1 MKPCHRP
8 ILRLALAAGMLLAAP
23 VFATERADVPERYKW
38 RIADLYPTEQAWS
51 DARADIAVRI
61 PKVAA
66 FQGRL
71 GESADVFYT
80 ALSTYMDLSRDLARL
95 SAYASLRADEDTRV
109 AHLRELDQTAS
120 ALGVQLGEAS
130 SYVTPEILA
139 LGAAKVTA
147 FVAGDPRLEPYRP
160 WLDDLLRYEAHTL
173 SAAEEKVASQ
183 CGLMSDGPGR
193 TYGMFTGGDL
203 PYPVVTL
210 STGEQVRLDGA
221 GYVLHRASP
230 NREDRFKVFE
240 AFWTAYLP
248 FERTLGT
255 TLDARVKTR
264 VAYQRVH
271 KFDSCLEDAL
281 FGSNIPVGV
290 YRQLIADVHANLP
303 TLHRYLGLRRRMMG
317 LDTLCYQDLYA
328 PIVREVDLR
337 YTPEQAV
344 DLVLQAVA
352 PLGPGY
358 VAPLKRGLESGWV
371 DWMPST
377 GKRSGAYNLGVYGA
391 HPYEL
396 LNFNGVYDDV
406 TTLAHEG
413 GHSMHSLLTGAH
425 QPYVT
430 SGYKPFVAEVAS
442 TLNENLL
449 FHHMLDRTKDRDTR
463 LFLLGSRLDD
473 LRATL
478 FRQTLFAEFELR
490 IHELAEKDVPLT
502 GERLSELYLGLL
514 REYYGDAQGV
524 CRVPDLLG
532 VEWAFVSQF
541 WTHDFYVYQY
551 ATSIVGST
559 TIAANLRAEAAA
571 RKPST
576 KTRDAYLAMLSA
588 GGSRYPIDLLKDV
601 GVDMTTPAPFRAA
614 MGEMNSIMDEM
625 EKLLK

>member
-1 MKPCHRP
+1 MKLDR
-8 ILRLALAAGMLLAAP
+8 RLLLPFAVATGMLLAVP
-23 VFATERADVPERYKW
+23 VSATERADVPDKYKW
-38 RIADLYPTEQAWS
+38 RTTDLYPTEQAWS
-51 DARADIAVRI
+51 DARADIAARI
-61 PKVAA
+61 PRLAG

-80 ALSTYMDLSRDLARL
+80 ALSSYMDLDRDLNRL
-95 SAYASLRADEDTRV
+95 GAYASLRADEDTRV
-109 AHLRELDQTAS
+109 AHMRELDQTAS

-130 SYVTPEILA
+130 SYLSPEILA
-139 LGAAKVTA
+139 LGAAKAWA
-147 FVAGDPRLEPYRP
+147 FVAQDRRLESYRP
-160 WLDDLLRYEAHTL
+160 WLDDVLRYEAHTL

-183 CGLMSDGPGR
+183 CELMSEGPGR
-193 TYGMFTGGDL
+193 TYGMFADGDL
-203 PYPVVTL
+203 PFPEVTL
-210 STGEQVRLDGA
+210 STGEKVRLDGA
-221 GYVLHRASP
+221 GYVLHRASQ
-230 NREDRFKVFE
+230 NRDDRFKVFE
-240 AFWTAYLP
+240 AFWTAYKQ
-248 FERTLGT
+248 FERTIGT

-281 FGSNIPVGV
+281 FASNIPVGV

-303 TLHRYLGLRRRMMG
+303 TLHRYLRLRQRMMG
-317 LDTLCYQDLYA
+317 LDTLRYQDLYA
-328 PIVREVDLR
+328 PVIREVSLAF
-337 YTPEQAV
+337 TPEQAV
-344 DLVLQAVA
+344 DLVLKAVA

-358 VAPLKRGLESGWV
+358 VTPLQNGFDGGWV

-406 TTLAHEG
+406 ATLAHEG
-413 GHSMHSLLTGAH
+413 GHSMHSHLTSAH

-430 SGYKPFVAEVAS
+430 SGYKTFVAEVAS

-449 FHHMLDRTKDRDTR
+449 FHHMLSRTKDRDTR

-473 LRATL
+473 MRGTL
-478 FRQTLFAEFELR
+478 FRQTLFAEFELK
-490 IHELAEKDVPLT
+490 IHELAEKDQPLT
-502 GERLSELYLGLL
+502 GEKLSELYLGLL
-514 REYYGDAQGV
+514 REYYGDAEGV
-524 CRVPDLLG
+524 CKVSDLLS

-551 ATSIVGST
+551 ATSIVGSSSL
-559 TIAANLRAEAAA
+559 AANMRAEAAA

-576 KTRDAYLAMLSA
+576 KTRDAYLKMLSA
-588 GGSRYPIDLLKDV
+588 GGSKYPIDLLKDA
-601 GVDMTTPAPFRAA
+601 GVDMTTPAPFAAA
-614 MGEMNSIMDEM
+614 MREMNGIMDEM